1 MEGDRYLGV
10 LVETMDDGKNDW
22 EQREEKQLR
31 ISVRSLVQLEMEAT
45 AIPHSPKVSL
55 DGVVEKREEKN
66 KKKQGKEP

>member
-10 LVETMDDGKNDW
+10 LVETMDDGKNEW

-31 ISVRSLVQLEMEAT
+31 SSVRSLVQLEMEAT
-45 AIPHSPKVSL
+45 AILHSPKVSL

-66 KKKQGKEP
+66 EKKQGKEL